1 MRTPEEIVRVYK
13 QRERDLLL
21 LHQGMYSVRDV
32 YYNNITIDLPEFDN
46 GTKPSVPNLLQQ
58 GVDQM
63 AGRVAS
69 VLPSPEFASTN
80 PGKRNADRKA
90 RTAADVISA
99 WWAKENLRVKHE
111 TRARHLVAYGMSPVV
126 IRWNEKEKRP
136 FRDVRQPLTCY
147 PDPDAFAQPHEA
159 RDAIFTY
166 MRSVGWLRSNGY
178 GYAVEMFRNH
188 YDQEQSDQEMF
199 TLVEYVDTESHQ
211 LLLVGLEPNGR
222 DSIKTVPLTQYDHG
236 LGMLPASIPFRTG
249 LDTLQGQFDGMV
261 DMYKAQ
267 AHLTALEIIAVEK
280 GIFPDTYLVSRPNEI
295 GRFIDGPHDGRSGK
309 VNVVAGGDIRTEQ
322 TAPGYLTNP
331 TIDRLERAQRQNG
344 GIPAEWGGESPT
356 NVRTGRR
363 GDAVLAAATDVTLAG
378 CQAIFKDALEY
389 ENAVCV
395 ELAKKRDGGATR
407 TIFVGTGQSQ
417 RKVTY
422 VAKDVFE
429 TTEHALNYPAIGSD
443 INALSIGLGQRVG
456 MGTMSKETAA
466 ERDPWIDNPEIE
478 KDRITGEALEAAML
492 AGIQQQAQ
500 AGALPPAVLSRIIQI
515 VKSDKLE
522 LAEAV
527 QKATEEF
534 IAKQQQ
540 EQAAAAQA
548 QQGPMGPPGMEEAI
562 AGPGAAAMTGA
573 PPAAIPGANEGQQNL
588 SGLLASL
595 RMPAMA
601 VQPMRGVE
609 EGAV

>member
-1 MRTPEEIVRVYK
+1 MRSAEEIVRLYK
-13 QRERDLLL
+13 QRERDLMLV
-21 LHQGMYSVRDV
+21 HGGMASVRNV
-32 YYNNITIDLPEFDN
+32 YYNNVAIDLPEFDKHA
-46 GTKPSVPNLLQQ
+46 KPSVPNLLQQ

-80 PGKRNADRKA
+80 PGTRNADRRA
-90 RTAADVISA
+90 RTAAQVIQA

-126 IRWNEKEKRP
+126 LRWDEKENRP
-136 FRDVRQPLTCY
+136 FRDVRQPLTCF
-147 PDPDAFAQPHEA
+147 PDPDAFAQPHKA
-159 RDAIFTY
+159 RDVIFTY
-166 MRSVGWLRSNGY
+166 ARSCGWLKANGY
-178 GYAVEMFRNH
+178 GAALAMFRNFNEP
-188 YDQEQSDQEMF
+188 EQADSQML
-199 TLVEYVDTESHQ
+199 TLVEYVDTDSHQ
-211 LLLVGLEPNGR
+211 LVLLGR
-222 DSIKTVPLTQYDHG
+222 DPQNMEGQKGVLIHAYDHG
-236 LGMLPASIPFRTG
+236 LGMLPASVPFRTG

-309 VNVVAGGDIRTEQ
+309 VNVIAGGDVRTENAQ
-322 TAPGYLTNP
+322 PGYLTNP

-378 CQAIFKDALEY
+378 CQSIFKDALEY
-389 ENAVCV
+389 ENAVAI
-395 ELAKKRDGGATR
+395 EMAKKRDGGNTR

-422 VAKDVFE
+422 VASNVFE
-429 TTEHALNYPAIGSD
+429 TSEHALHYPAIGSD

-466 ERDPWIDNPEIE
+466 ERDPWIDDPEVE
-478 KDRITGEALEAAML
+478 KDRITAESLEAAML
-492 AGIQQQAQ
+492 AGLQQQAQ
-500 AGALPPAVLSRIIQI
+500 AGAIPPAVLARVTQI
-515 VKSDKLE
+515 VKSDQLE
-522 LAEAV
+522 LADAIT
-527 QKATEEF
+527 KATEEF
-534 IAKQQQ
+534 VEKQQ
-540 EQAAAAQA
+540 EEMAAQ
-548 QQGPMGPPGMEEAI
+548 QQQQQAGPPGAEAMVAAAGAPAM
-562 AGPGAAAMTGA
+562 AGP

-601 VQPMRGVE
+601 VQPMSGVE